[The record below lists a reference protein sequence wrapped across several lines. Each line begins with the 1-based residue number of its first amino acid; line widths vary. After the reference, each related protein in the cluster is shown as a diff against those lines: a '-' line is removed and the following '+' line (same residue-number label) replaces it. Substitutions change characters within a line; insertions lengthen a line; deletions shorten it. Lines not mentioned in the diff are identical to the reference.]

1 MAIIVDLIIVGIIA
15 LCTILGYVRGL
26 TKVLLKIVS
35 FVLAIVIAFILFKP
49 ISLLVINHTRID
61 DNIQSAIEEKMVGV
75 VDGVSTNIEGNVEE
89 SSNMP
94 DAMTEY
100 IQEMVAEGNGT
111 AQEAAKEAAKN
122 VADIIVNAGTWILV
136 FILARIILIF
146 AKSLL
151 ELLVKL
157 PVIKQMDK
165 AGGIIYGL
173 LEGLVIVYIGF
184 AILSFISP
192 MIDSTEILSAVNQS
206 AIGSNIY
213 NNNIILK
220 LIF

>member
-1 MAIIVDLIIVGIIA
+1 
-15 LCTILGYVRGL
+15 
-26 TKVLLKIVS
+26 
-35 FVLAIVIAFILFKP
+35 
-49 ISLLVINHTRID
+49 
-61 DNIQSAIEEKMVGV
+61 
-75 VDGVSTNIEGNVEE
+75 
-89 SSNMP
+89 
-94 DAMTEY
+94 
-100 IQEMVAEGNGT
+100 
-111 AQEAAKEAAKN
+111 
-122 VADIIVNAGTWILV
+122 
-136 FILARIILIF
+136 
-146 AKSLL
+146 
-151 ELLVKL
+151 
-157 PVIKQMDK
+157 MDK